1 MICTVITDKFV
12 RPDAGNFRLITPAT
26 TRPPARRQ
34 AREDMAN
41 AVLTILV
48 IAVGAAADVGVA
60 SLLERV
66 RPPRRKD
73 RIRKAA
79 RLVWLLGFQATL
91 LAAVPFAGYYLC
103 ALVTAPDD
111 GYAAGWLLFFAGFIV
126 LTVSGNRLKYRQD
139 LKRLEAEDDTSASS
153 PGGRP

>member
-1 MICTVITDKFV
+1 
-12 RPDAGNFRLITPAT
+12 
-26 TRPPARRQ
+26 
-34 AREDMAN
+34 MAN

-79 RLVWLLGFQATL
+79 RLVWLLGFLATL

-139 LKRLEAEDDTSASS
+139 LKRLEAEEDDTSARS
-153 PGGRP
+153 PGGGH

>member
-1 MICTVITDKFV
+1 
-12 RPDAGNFRLITPAT
+12 
-26 TRPPARRQ
+26 
-34 AREDMAN
+34 MAN

-48 IAVGAAADVGVA
+48 IAVGAAADVGVV

-73 RIRKAA
+73 RIRKAV
-79 RLVWLLGFQATL
+79 RLVWLLGFLVTL

-111 GYAAGWLLFFAGFIV
+111 SFAAGWLLFSLA
-126 LTVSGNRLKYRQD
+126 SSC
-139 LKRLEAEDDTSASS
+139 SASVGIGS
-153 PGGRP
+153 STARTSSGWKQRTTPPPARRAAVTRQRALPGI